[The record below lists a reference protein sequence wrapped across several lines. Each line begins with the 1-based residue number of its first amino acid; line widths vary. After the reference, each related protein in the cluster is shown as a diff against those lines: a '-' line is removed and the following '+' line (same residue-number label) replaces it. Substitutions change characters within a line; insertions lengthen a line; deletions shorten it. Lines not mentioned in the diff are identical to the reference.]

1 MPIKK
6 TKLSRKSKNKK
17 FIKKIKSSKKTQK
30 NKKMRHNTRTKSSKN
45 KYKHRG
51 GFTSNCNMATVKEPG
66 FSIDAIGSIAGINIP
81 SSRAAIYRPN
91 CKTSSGSGSSYSDAM
106 IP

>member
-6 TKLSRKSKNKK
+6 SKLSHKSKIKR
-17 FIKKIKSSKKTQK
+17 FLKKIRSSKKTQK
-30 NKKMRHNTRTKSSKN
+30 HKKMRLNSKTKSSK
-45 KYKHRG
+45 YKHYKHHG

-91 CKTSSGSGSSYSDAM
+91 CKTGSGYSYSDAM